1 MAEIKWIKITVDM
14 FDNEKIK
21 LIEAMPDAD
30 SILIIWVKLL
40 TYAGKIN
47 SSGYIML
54 TEKIPMNEEHLATIF
69 NRPLNTIRYA
79 IGVFEQF
86 GMVEKEGGTLRITNW
101 DIHQNVEGMQRI
113 RDLNRRRKQRQ
124 RMREMPLPEPKKYE
138 QISGMDA
145 ICSYCGVDNLS
156 LTDFHVDHIVPLDKN
171 GSNDMSN
178 KTIACKSCNSTKSNK
193 DLVDFLNDCLEYGS
207 RMLNVSLILNN
218 PKLMQHVKYIDGKFV
233 TLLSRDSHGTDID
246 KNKSKNKSIDNTLS
260 SDSTVYPYKEIIEYL
275 NDKSDK
281 QYKHTT
287 KKTQTLIKARFNE
300 GFELG
305 DFKSVID
312 IKSKEWM
319 NTEMEKYLRP
329 ETLFGTKFESYLNQ
343 SVESNQDNK
352 KTGDNAIDYLDQL

>member
-40 TYAGKIN
+40 TYAGKVN

-54 TEKIPMNEEHLATIF
+54 TERIPMNEEHLATIF

-86 GMVEKEGGTLRITNW
+86 GMVEKEGGTLRIMNW
-101 DIHQNVEGMQRI
+101 DIHQNVEGMDRI
-113 RDLNRRRKQRQ
+113 RELNRQRQ
-124 RMREMPLPEPKKYE
+124 ERYRSKQKELP
-138 QISGMDA
+138 D
-145 ICSYCGVDNLS
+145 
-156 LTDFHVDHIVPLDKN
+156 
-171 GSNDMSN
+171 SNVTSRYSN
-178 KTIACKSCNSTKSNK
+178 
-193 DLVDFLNDCLEYGS
+193 
-207 RMLNVSLILNN
+207 
-218 PKLMQHVKYIDGKFV
+218 
-233 TLLSRDSHGTDID
+233 GTDID
-246 KNKSKNKSIDNTLS
+246 KNKSKKESIDTTLS
-260 SDSTVYPYKEIIEYL
+260 SDSTVYPYKEVIEYL

-287 KKTQTLIKARFNE
+287 KKTQTLIKSRFNE
-300 GFELG
+300 GFNLE

-312 IKSKEWM
+312 TKSKEWM
-319 NTEMEKYLRP
+319 NTDMEKYLRP

-343 SVESNQDNK
+343 MDKTESGEYDSLWDVK
-352 KTGDNAIDYLDQL
+352 DL